1 MNQHPIEMLDPVF
14 RWLDGV
20 IAEHGLEIYLVMV
33 WLSPLLIVWI
43 LSGGFWRR
51 PMRRQYVVNAP
62 PVIKA
67 QATPPPLPPVIG
79 ENRER
84 RQWSDDNTTQ
94 WFAA

>member
-1 MNQHPIEMLDPVF
+1 MNQHPIETLDPVF

-20 IAEHGLEIYLVMV
+20 IAEHGLEIYMVCV

-51 PMRRQYVVNAP
+51 PTRPQYFVKAP

-67 QATPPPLPPVIG
+67 KATPQPLPPVIG
-79 ENRER
+79 ENPER
-84 RQWSDDNTTQ
+84 RQWPDDDSGQ
-94 WFAA
+94 SFAA

>member
-14 RWLDGV
+14 RWLDWV
-20 IAEHGLEIYLVMV
+20 IAEYGLEIYLVMV
-33 WLSPLLIVWI
+33 WVSPLLIVWI

-51 PMRRQYVVNAP
+51 PTRPQYVVDAP

-67 QATPPPLPPVIG
+67 RATPPPLPPVIA

-84 RQWSDDNTTQ
+84 RQWSDDDSSQ
-94 WFAA
+94 SFAA